1 MAAPAGNQFWKMRA
15 KHGRDHI
22 FKTPEALWEAA
33 QEYFEATDERKW
45 NRTEFNGKD
54 AVKCDV
60 PIETP
65 YTLTGLCLFLGVN
78 TAYFRQFKAEGENA
92 KDFSTVIARIEEII
106 YTQKFEGAAVGIFQ
120 PMIIARDLGLAEK
133 NTTTLNVEQPLFNLT
148 DESNNGDKKTD
159 QDK

>member
-1 MAAPAGNQFWKMRA
+1 MNYGPPGNQFWKLRA

-33 QEYFEATDERKW
+33 VEYFEYTDSRRLE
-45 NRTEFNGKD
+45 RTEFNGKD
-54 AVKCDV
+54 AKECKV
-60 PIETP
+60 PISVP
-65 YTLTGLCLFLGVN
+65 YTMTGLCIFLDVN
-78 TAYFRQFKAEGENA
+78 TNYFRQFKTDKKELTG
-92 KDFSTVIARIEEII
+92 FSVVISRIEEII

-148 DESNNGDKKTD
+148 EIGRAHV
-159 QDK
+159 